1 MKAKFLLGLLCVVPA
16 AANAAIPYRVEQTN
30 MPVQNADTENDS
42 ESFARDHRFYVG
54 GFYTFS
60 MWNNG
65 NDGVVDIKG
74 KNSSSFDVVAG
85 IRPYDT
91 FRLEANYA
99 RTLGK
104 WNAFE
109 MKSDVAMINAIFDA
123 RIDSMYRMFY
133 KQRLVPYVG
142 VGAGISWNSVEDIT
156 VENKITPVA
165 SFMAGLGVELGQ
177 HFALDFG
184 YRYMYMFSPKFSVIN
199 DFAPVTHQLRVG
211 ARVNF

>member
-42 ESFARDHRFYVG
+42 ESFVRYHRFYVG

-65 NDGVVDIKG
+65 NDGIVDIKG

-133 KQRLVPYVG
+133 KQRLVPYIG

-184 YRYMYMFSPKFSVIN
+184 YRYMYMFFPKFSVIN
-199 DFAPVTHQLRVG
+199 DFAPVAHQLRVG